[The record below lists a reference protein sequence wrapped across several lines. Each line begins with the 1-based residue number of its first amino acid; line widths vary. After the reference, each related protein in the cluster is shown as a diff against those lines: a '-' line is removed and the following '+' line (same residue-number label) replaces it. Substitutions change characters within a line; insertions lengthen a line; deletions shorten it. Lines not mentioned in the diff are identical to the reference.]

1 MKKFIFLNFNGVLNS
16 ENYQARLQAVGKPGW
31 DDYGMLFD
39 PSAVANLKHIL
50 DAVPDVRVVV
60 ESSWKANGL
69 DELRLMWAER
79 GLPGTLYDVTP
90 THFCEELLTM
100 DLSAPESIR
109 KIEGLSKGKE
119 IRAWLQRHAG
129 PDCRHVIID
138 DMAEFD
144 GHLRDHT
151 VHTDPRVG
159 ITESDAMA
167 VVKFLNS

>member
-1 MKKFIFLNFNGVLNS
+1 MKKYIFLDFDGVLNT

-50 DAVPDVRVVV
+50 DAVPDVRVAV

-90 THFCEELLTM
+90 TLFCEELLTM
-100 DLSAPESIR
+100 DLSAPENIR

-129 PDCRHVIID
+129 PDCRYVIID
-138 DMAEFD
+138 DMAEFEGD
-144 GHLRDHT
+144 LQSHT
-151 VHTDPRVG
+151 VQTDPRVG
-159 ITESDAMA
+159 ITDSDAMA
-167 VVKFLNS
+167 VVKFLKS